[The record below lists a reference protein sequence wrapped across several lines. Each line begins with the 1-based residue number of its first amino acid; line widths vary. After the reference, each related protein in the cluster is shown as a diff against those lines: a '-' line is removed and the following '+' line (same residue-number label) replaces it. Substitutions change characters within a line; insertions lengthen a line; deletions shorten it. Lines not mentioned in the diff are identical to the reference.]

1 MRHESDGVQTKKIYK
16 SEVFSNTKLHGLQQP
31 KITFPL
37 FHKLKMSDAKK
48 FLYSV
53 HVILHAS
60 PITHPPSIGMTTIL
74 KTKRAESPSS
84 FTVKQKND

>member
-1 MRHESDGVQTKKIYK
+1 MGYSSQKLPFHY
-16 SEVFSNTKLHGLQQP
+16 SN
-31 KITFPL
+31 
-37 FHKLKMSDAKK
+37 KLKMSDAKK